1 MFAERRNG
9 EGSLVGGDA
18 VKAVNGVVVKR
29 RVVLGFCCA
38 VLWLVFCFFFDFGA

>member
-29 RVVLGFCCA
+29 RVVLGFCCGA
-38 VLWLVFCFFFDFGA
+38 VLWLVFGFGFGA